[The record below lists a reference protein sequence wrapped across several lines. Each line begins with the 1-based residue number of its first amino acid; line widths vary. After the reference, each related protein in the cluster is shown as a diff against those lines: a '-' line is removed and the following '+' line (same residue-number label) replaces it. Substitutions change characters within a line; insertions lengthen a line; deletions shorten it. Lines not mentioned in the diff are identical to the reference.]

1 MQYTIRNIPPDV
13 DRALRRRAR
22 EEARSLNEVAV
33 DALRRALG
41 LAEEPVT
48 QRDLKDI
55 QGTWVDDPETDAAL
69 AEQRQIDPELWR

>member
-1 MQYTIRNIPPDV
+1 MQYTIRNIPRDV
-13 DRALRRRAR
+13 DQALRRRAR

-41 LAEEPVT
+41 LAEEPVA

-55 QGTWVDDPETDAAL
+55 QGTWVDDPEIDAAL